1 MLAPDLKKLDTARGE
16 RVRID
21 LGEHYI
27 IDQRRNLVMDTNV
40 DLEDYARELGVLAA
54 WETVNDD

>member
-40 DLEDYARELGVLAA
+40 DLED
-54 WETVNDD
+54 